1 MLAKPK
7 ISSRRDFKEQ
17 YFLYF
22 LSFNATLPELTS
34 STIHNETKWF
44 KQLKFEN
51 SFKRLHGISW
61 TKYVFLL
68 LYCKSDKQK
77 KVTFLYS

>member
-1 MLAKPK
+1 MSLESINQCECDMICFSCGMLAKPK

-22 LSFNATLPELTS
+22 LSFNATWPELTS

-51 SFKRLHGISW
+51 CFERLDGIS
-61 TKYVFLL
+61 
-68 LYCKSDKQK
+68 
-77 KVTFLYS
+77 